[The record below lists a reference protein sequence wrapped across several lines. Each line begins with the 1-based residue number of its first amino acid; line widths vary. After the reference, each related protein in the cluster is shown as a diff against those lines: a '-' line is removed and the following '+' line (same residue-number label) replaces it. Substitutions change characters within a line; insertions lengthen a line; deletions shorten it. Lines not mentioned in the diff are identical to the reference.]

1 MLLIK
6 NGRIIDAY
14 TDVVADILIEKG
26 VIKAI
31 GKGILCENTID
42 AKGKIV
48 MPAFIDTHAHFRDPG
63 FTYKEDL
70 LTGSKAALKGG
81 YGTVNLMAN
90 TKPVVDSPSVY
101 EDIVKRSKYI
111 GLINIFQC
119 FAVTKGLMG
128 DEFIDFETLPES
140 VKYLS
145 DDGKGIF
152 SNKIA
157 YDLLKIIKDKDIG
170 VMIHEEDKELSPI
183 DYRIA
188 EDIHTIR
195 DVYLA
200 GKTGAKVHFSH
211 VSTIDSI
218 KSVEEGKDKSYN
230 ITMEVTPHHLYMHD
244 SDYRVNPPIRTK
256 ADVEYIIH
264 SIKNGYVDCIATD
277 HAPHSFQ
284 NKEKGAPGMIGL
296 ETAFYICYKVL
307 VEENNCDLKLLSKV
321 MSLGGAKVLGLN
333 KGRLLPG
340 YDGDVVIVDL
350 NQRIKIESF
359 ESKSQNSPFL
369 GEEFTGSIDYTI
381 VNGEVRY
388 SKNDYRQIV

>member
-6 NGRIIDAY
+6 NGRLVDAY
-14 TDVVADILIEKG
+14 IDVVADILVEDGKI
-26 VIKAI
+26 
-31 GKGILCENTID
+31 KGIGNDFSCENSID
-42 AKGKIV
+42 ANGKIV

-70 LTGSKAALKGG
+70 LTGSQAALNGG

-90 TKPVVDSPSVY
+90 TKPVVDNPTVY
-101 EDIVKRSKYI
+101 EDIVTRSKEI

-128 DEFIDFETLPES
+128 DEFIDFNTLPEG

-152 SNKIA
+152 SNKMA
-157 YDLLKIIKDKDIG
+157 YDLMKILKEKDIG

-183 DYRIA
+183 DYRFA
-188 EDIHTIR
+188 EDVHTIR

-218 KSVEEGKDKSYN
+218 KVVEAGKDNGYN
-230 ITMEVTPHHLYMHD
+230 ITMEITPHHLYMHD

-256 ADVEYIIH
+256 ADVEYIVE

-277 HAPHSFQ
+277 HAPHSFED
-284 NKEKGAPGMIGL
+284 KEKGAPGMIGL

-307 VEENNCDLKLLSKV
+307 IEENKCDLKLLSKV

-340 YDGDVVIVDL
+340 YDGDTVIIDL
-350 NQRIKIESF
+350 NKKSKIEKF
-359 ESKSQNSPFL
+359 ESKSQNSPFI
-369 GEEFTGSIDYTI
+369 GEEFTGSIEYTI
-381 VNGEVRY
+381 VDGEVRY
-388 SKNDYRQIV
+388 SKQ

>member
-6 NGRIIDAY
+6 NGRLIDAY
-14 TDVVADILIEKG
+14 TDVVADILIDEG
-26 VIKAI
+26 TIKAI
-31 GKGILCENTID
+31 GNNFTCENTID
-42 AKGKIV
+42 ARGKIV

-63 FTYKEDL
+63 LTYKEDL
-70 LTGSKAALKGG
+70 ITGSKAALKGG

-90 TKPVVDSPSVY
+90 TKPTVDSPSVY
-101 EDIVKRSKYI
+101 EDIVKRCKKI

-128 DEFIDFETLPES
+128 NEFIDFNTLPEGI
-140 VKYLS
+140 KYLS

-152 SNKIA
+152 SNKMS
-157 YDLLKIIKDKDIG
+157 YDLLKILKEKDIG

-188 EDIHTIR
+188 EDLHTLR

-218 KSVEEGKDKSYN
+218 KAVETGKNNGYN

-244 SDYRVNPPIRTK
+244 NDYRVNPPIRTK
-256 ADVEYIIH
+256 ADADYIIE
-264 SIKNGYVDCIATD
+264 SIKKGYVDCIATD
-277 HAPHSFQ
+277 HAPHSFED
-284 NKEKGAPGMIGL
+284 KEKGAPGMIGL

-307 VEENNCDLKLLSKV
+307 VEENNCDLKLLSKI
-321 MSLGGAKVLGLN
+321 MSLGGTQVLGLN
-333 KGRLLPG
+333 KGRLLPS
-340 YDGDVVIVDL
+340 YDGDIVIIDL
-350 NQRIKIESF
+350 NNKTKIENF
-359 ESKSQNSPFL
+359 ESKSHNSPFI
-369 GEEFTGSIDYTI
+369 GEEFTGSIEYTI

-388 SKNDYRQIV
+388 RKQ

>member
-6 NGRIIDAY
+6 NGRLVDAY
-14 TDVVADILIEKG
+14 TDVVADILVEDGK
-26 VIKAI
+26 IKWI
-31 GKGILCENTID
+31 GNDFSCENSID
-42 AKGKIV
+42 ANGKIV
-48 MPAFIDTHAHFRDPG
+48 MPAFVDTHAHFRDPG

-70 LTGSKAALKGG
+70 LTGSQAALKGG

-90 TKPVVDSPSVY
+90 TKPVVDTPSVY
-101 EDIVKRSKYI
+101 EDIVTRSKEI

-119 FAVTKGLMG
+119 FAVTKGLLG
-128 DEFIDFETLPES
+128 NEFIDFNTLPGS
-140 VKYLS
+140 VKFLS

-152 SNKIA
+152 RNKMS
-157 YDLLKIIKDKDIG
+157 YDLLKILKEKDIG

-188 EDIHTIR
+188 EDVHTIR

-218 KSVEEGKDKSYN
+218 KAVEAGKDNGYN
-230 ITMEVTPHHLYMHD
+230 ITMEVTPHHLYMYD

-256 ADVEYIIH
+256 ADVEYLIE

-277 HAPHSFQ
+277 HAPHSFED
-284 NKEKGAPGMIGL
+284 KEKGAPGMIGL

-307 VEENNCDLKLLSKV
+307 IEENKCDLKLLSKV
-321 MSLGGAKVLGLN
+321 MSLGGAKILGLN

-340 YDGDVVIVDL
+340 YDGDIVIIDL
-350 NQRIKIESF
+350 NKKTKVENF
-359 ESKSQNSPFL
+359 KSKSQNSPFI
-369 GEEFTGSIDYTI
+369 GEEFTGSIEYTI
-381 VNGEVRY
+381 VDGEVRY
-388 SKNDYRQIV
+388 RKQ

>member
-128 DEFIDFETLPES
+128 DEFIDFDALPES

-152 SNKIA
+152 SNKRA

-218 KSVEEGKDKSYN
+218 KSVEEGKDKGYN

-244 SDYRVNPPIRTK
+244 SGYRVNPPIRTK

-264 SIKNGYVDCIATD
+264 SIKNGYVDCISTD
-277 HAPHSFQ
+277 HAPHSFED
-284 NKEKGAPGMIGL
+284 KEKGAPGMIGL

-321 MSLGGAKVLGLN
+321 MSLGGAKILGLN

-340 YDGDVVIVDL
+340 YDGDIVIVDL
-350 NQRIKIESF
+350 NQRTKIESF

-369 GEEFTGSIDYTI
+369 GEEFTGSIEYTI

>member
-1 MLLIK
+1 MPLIK
-6 NGRIIDAY
+6 NGRLIDAY
-14 TDVVADILIEKG
+14 TDVVADILIEEGK
-26 VIKAI
+26 IKAI
-31 GKGILCENTID
+31 GSDFSCENTID
-42 AKGKIV
+42 AEGKIV
-48 MPAFIDTHAHFRDPG
+48 MPAFVDTHAHFRDPG

-90 TKPVVDSPSVY
+90 TKPVVDTPSVY
-101 EDIVKRSKYI
+101 EDIVKRSNEI

-128 DEFIDFETLPES
+128 EEFIDFNTLPVS

-152 SNKIA
+152 SNKRA
-157 YDLLKIIKDKDIG
+157 YELLMILKEKDIG
-170 VMIHEEDKELSPI
+170 VMIHEEDKELSSI

-218 KSVEEGKDKSYN
+218 KAVEAGKDNCYD

-256 ADVEYIIH
+256 ADVDYIIK
-264 SIKNGYVDCIATD
+264 SIKKGYVDCIATD
-277 HAPHSFQ
+277 HAPHTMEE
-284 NKEKGAPGMIGL
+284 KEKGAPGMIGL
-296 ETAFYICYKVL
+296 ETSFYICYKVL

-340 YDGDVVIVDL
+340 YDGDIVIIDL
-350 NQRIKIESF
+350 NKKTKIENF
-359 ESKSQNSPFL
+359 ESKSQNSPFI
-369 GEEFTGSIDYTI
+369 GEEFTGSIEYTI
-381 VNGEVRY
+381 VDGEVRY
-388 SKNDYRQIV
+388 RK

>member
-31 GKGILCENTID
+31 GKGIFCENTID

-101 EDIVKRSKYI
+101 EDIVKRSKDI

-128 DEFIDFETLPES
+128 DEFIDFDTLPES

-200 GKTGAKVHFSH
+200 GKIGAKVHFSH

-218 KSVEEGKDKSYN
+218 KAVEVGKDNGYN
-230 ITMEVTPHHLYMHD
+230 VTMEVTPHHLYMYD

-264 SIKNGYVDCIATD
+264 SIKNGYVDCISTD
-277 HAPHSFQ
+277 HAPHSFED
-284 NKEKGAPGMIGL
+284 KEKGAPGMIGL

-350 NQRIKIESF
+350 NQRTKIESF

-369 GEEFTGSIDYTI
+369 GEEFTGSIEYTI